1 MKNRDWKEARG
12 HVQRNHTVRPGHVR
26 EQARRH
32 GAREG
37 RADRQ
42 RDARRFRRT
51 RSPTPRDT
59 GVPADGR
66 RIGPATTSG
75 ADRQGRQARA
85 QGAEIEG
92 RPVRV
97 RGDRTLPQTRES
109 VEEALIDMYLAG
121 VSTRQVDD
129 TGQLLWG
136 DRMPSRTLSGKL
148 KRVYAEID
156 EWRTRPLDDEYPYVF
171 VDGVWH
177 KRSRGESMENVSI
190 LVAIGV
196 SKDGHREAVGV
207 AEGMREDSASWE
219 QFFRGMVERGL
230 KGVRLV
236 VGDRCAGLVAT
247 VESMLAEGGVPAM
260 HGALLAQRAL
270 QGAAQPPR
278 MDVGGPEGRVRRG
291 VPGIRV
297 GQGRDRR
304 RGDRGREAEGRRQLP
319 AGGDRRD
326 HGLPAAGVPGRAP
339 RAHPRERHDR
349 TAQPRDP
356 PAHARRGKLP
366 GREQRAHA
374 RLRAHQVRHREEWSN
389 RRYLDMSRLDDNLQE
404 AN

>member
-1 MKNRDWKEARG
+1 MSKEIIQFDRAMFESKLDAM
-12 HVQRNHTVRPGHVR
+12 VR
-26 EQARRH
+26 EKVERIVNAMPDAS
-32 GAREG
+32 GG
-37 RADRQ
+37 RDRQ
-42 RDARRFRRT
+42 RREIRAFRRT
-51 RSPTPRDT
+51 E
-59 GVPADGR
+59 GVSGR
-66 RIGPATTSG
+66 PLRAEP
-75 ADRQGRQARA
+75 DRQGRQARA

-121 VSTRQVDD
+121 VSTKQVDD

-148 KRVYAEID
+148 KRVYDEID
-156 EWRTRPLDDEYPYVF
+156 EWRTRPLDDECPYVF

-190 LVAIGV
+190 LVDIGV

-247 VESMLAEGGVPAM
+247 VDSMLAEGGVPAM

-339 RAHPRERHDR
+339 RAHPHERHDR

-356 PAHARRGKLP
+356 PAHVRRGKLP

-374 RLRAHQVRHREEWSN
+374 RLRAHQVRHRE
-389 RRYLDMSRLDDNLQE
+389 RMVQPALPRHVPAR
-404 AN
+404 